1 MEKGIVEYEYTIK
14 VKVDKKNISKKYP
27 NYKFNYESPKE
38 LADALVLGSELVNGC
53 DFVKFGYRVSAGA
66 KDKDVEILT
75 NSVTGNKKE
84 VKIVKGYNDIEI
96 NIDGCSPILIDY
108 FGDEDEVNIYKFENG
123 FDEDFTQK
131 ISLSKRI
138 EDDTQEKSDERIEQ

>member
-1 MEKGIVEYEYTIK
+1 MEEEIVEYEYIIK

-27 NYKFNYESPKE
+27 NYKFDYESPKE
-38 LADALVLGSELVNGC
+38 FADALVLGSELVNSC
-53 DFVKFGYRVSAGA
+53 DFVKYGYKVSAEA
-66 KDKDVEILT
+66 KDKDDILT

-84 VKIVKGYNDIEI
+84 VNIVKGCKDIEI

-131 ISLSKRI
+131 FSLSKRI
-138 EDDTQEKSDERIEQ
+138 EDDIQEKRRG